1 MDRIFFAIG
10 SLLAGLAVGAGAY
23 GAHGEPALDEDQ
35 VRWIAKSARYQMYH
49 GFGLIFVS
57 LAISHWRERA
67 ALFYAAGWLFLSGIV
82 LFSGSLYVMA
92 FAGLDLGYMTP
103 AGGIA
108 FMAGWV
114 LMAYAGL
121 LKKEGKGPGL

>member
-23 GAHGEPALDEDQ
+23 GAHGGPSLDVDQ
-35 VRWIAKSARYQMYH
+35 VRWIAKAARYQMYH
-49 GFGLIFVS
+49 SFALICVS
-57 LAISHWRERA
+57 LAIAHWQERA
-67 ALFYAAGWLFLSGIV
+67 KLFQLAGWFFLSGIL

-92 FAGLDLGYMTP
+92 FTGINLGYMTP

-108 FMAGWV
+108 LMLGWF
-114 LMAYAGL
+114 LMAFAGL
-121 LKKEGKGPGL
+121 LKK